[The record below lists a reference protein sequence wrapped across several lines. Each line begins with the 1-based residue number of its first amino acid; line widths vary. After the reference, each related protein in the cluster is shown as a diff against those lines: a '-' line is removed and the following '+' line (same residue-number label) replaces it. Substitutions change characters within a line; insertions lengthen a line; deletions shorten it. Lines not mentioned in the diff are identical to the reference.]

1 MTTDALI
8 ALVAVMMGVLLLI
21 AIVGAA
27 VVGALLWRR
36 WRRNHP
42 KQAWATKPAPAPAP
56 AAQVAPPAASA
67 PAAAVRRDAAAPTE
81 AVPKG
86 DAPADDERIL
96 ALDLEEPTSIEAVLR
111 NLQRVKPLLKAEA
124 AESDRM
130 GRTTPLAG
138 RALRASGLYR
148 WGFPTNRGGLGA
160 SYAERLEAV
169 TQIARIDAGM
179 AWVVH
184 WISAHGELTGR
195 LDDEAFGELYPTTD
209 LPTVFSATPLARATL
224 TDGGTIRIDE
234 AKWRLG
240 SGGYH
245 ADRWLAG
252 VKVWD
257 AAGKPV
263 IDETTEEQLFLGVW
277 LPADKVRQADDWN
290 PLGMRS
296 TGSATYYL
304 SEPIEIPRRW
314 SFNAGAEVRPY
325 FFPFMG
331 VMAGA
336 AQHLIDLTLEALRAK
351 RQAGIPVGSHDMS
364 RLTEAMASLD
374 MLILGLRGYAG
385 YLDSVASDRAS
396 GVLTKAELAWVHS
409 VGMPVRTTVL
419 SIRDV
424 AADIYGTGFVSAN
437 SEFGRVLRDIQ
448 VALAHAWFRL
458 SDTQADRSW
467 RTKLM
472 LDDPAIVPLWDQT
485 FPMDHALEK

>member
-8 ALVAVMMGVLLLI
+8 ALVAVMMAVLLLI
-21 AIVGAA
+21 AIVAA
-27 VVGALLWRR
+27 TAVGLLLWRR

-42 KQAWATKPAPAPAP
+42 KEARAAKPTAAPAPGPGP
-56 AAQVAPPAASA
+56 AGTPVATM
-67 PAAAVRRDAAAPTE
+67 RRDAPAPLSTE
-81 AVPKG
+81 TVPKG

-96 ALDLEEPTSIEAVLR
+96 ALGLEEPTSIEAVLR
-111 NLQRVKPLLKAEA
+111 NLQTVKPLLKAEA
-124 AESDRM
+124 AESDRI

-148 WGFPTNRGGLGA
+148 WGFPANRGGLGA
-160 SYAERLEAV
+160 TYAERLEAV

-184 WISAHGELTGR
+184 WISAHGELTRR
-195 LDDEAFGELYPTTD
+195 LDDEAFAELYPSTD

-224 TDGGTIRIDE
+224 TEGGTIRIDE

-331 VMAGA
+331 VMTGA
-336 AQHLIDLTLEALRAK
+336 AQHLIDLTLETLRSK
-351 RQAGIPVGSHDMS
+351 RAAGIAVGAHDMS

-374 MLILGLRGYAG
+374 MLVFSLRGYAG
-385 YLDSVASDRAS
+385 YLDSVAAERPS
-396 GVLTKAELAWVHS
+396 GVLTKAELAWVHT
-409 VGMPVRTTVL
+409 VGMPVRSTVL
-419 SIRDV
+419 NIRDV

-467 RTKLM
+467 RVSLM
-472 LDDPAIVPLWDQT
+472 LDDPTIVPLWDESWP
-485 FPMDHALEK
+485 FDHALEK